1 MLAVSCSGVKVD
13 VVTNN
18 SARLEVFSLSAKH
31 TLKGYY
37 HMYNYALKFET
48 CMH

>member
-1 MLAVSCSGVKVD
+1 MLAVSYSGVKVD
-13 VVTNN
+13 VATIN

-37 HMYNYALKFET
+37 QRVGRLSM
-48 CMH
+48 